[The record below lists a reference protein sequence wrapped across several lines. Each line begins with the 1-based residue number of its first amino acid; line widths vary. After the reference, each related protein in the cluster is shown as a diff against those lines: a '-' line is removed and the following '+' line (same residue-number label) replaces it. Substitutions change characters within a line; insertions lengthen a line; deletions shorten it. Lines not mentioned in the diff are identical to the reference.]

1 MHTLLQSLTIWVT
14 ILLILCCIL
23 LSHCYW
29 RGHNWTLLHLHYHQC
44 WIERKHPFSWSGW
57 LHSWLDFSAARTCY
71 WLTFN
76 LLSSQIPRCL
86 KICFLYSQSTSRTF
100 GRDYLILDAG
110 FCISLHWTL
119 WGACLFF
126 HSVKVPVKTSPE
138 IQHMDSL
145 SEFGAVCKLWC
156 HLMLN
161 CERICST
168 TAQKAIELL
177 RMKLSLVNMY
187 WLCSFN
193 LLTNIKMSSAA
204 VFLSLITNR
213 AKRCKINKINNEKK
227 SMFQCMYL

>member
-138 IQHMDSL
+138 VQHMDSL
-145 SEFGAVCKLWC
+145 WIWCCLQTLMPFDAKLWEN
-156 HLMLN
+156 MQYY
-161 CERICST
+161 ST
-168 TAQKAIELL
+168 ESNRVAQDETVLGKHVLAVLIQPLDKYKNVI
-177 RMKLSLVNMY
+177 RCCFLVLDY
-187 WLCSFN
+187 
-193 LLTNIKMSSAA
+193 
-204 VFLSLITNR
+204 
-213 AKRCKINKINNEKK
+213 
-227 SMFQCMYL
+227 